1 MKERKQYLEAGIIT
15 TTHGVKGAVRI
26 QPWAD
31 TPEFLCD
38 FERFFIDGKPVR
50 VKSASVHKSVVLCYL
65 EGVEDLESAIAMRGK
80 TVYIDRDDFEV
91 EEGRYLIQDLIGLRV
106 FDLNLGEIGS
116 IVEVLTL
123 PANDVYV
130 VQGEKRYMI
139 PVVPDFVKKV
149 DLEKDLVE
157 VEIIEGMES

>member
-1 MKERKQYLEAGIIT
+1 MKKRKQYLEAGLIT

-31 TPEFLCD
+31 TPEFLCS
-38 FERFFIDGKPVR
+38 FERFYIDEKPVR
-50 VKSASVHKSVVLCYL
+50 VISSSVHKSVVLCYL
-65 EGVEDLESAIAMRGK
+65 EGIEDLKAAIALRGK
-80 TVYIDRDDFEV
+80 TVYISRDDFEI
-91 EEGRYLIQDLIGLRV
+91 EEGRFLIQDLIGLRV
-106 FDLNLGEIGS
+106 FDLNLGDIGA
-116 IVEVLTL
+116 ITEVLTL

-139 PVVPDFVKKV
+139 PVVPEFVKKV
-149 DLEKDLVE
+149 DLEGDRVE

>member
-1 MKERKQYLEAGIIT
+1 M
-15 TTHGVKGAVRI
+15 
-26 QPWAD
+26 
-31 TPEFLCD
+31 
-38 FERFFIDGKPVR
+38 R

-65 EGVEDLESAIAMRGK
+65 EGVEDLESAIALRGK

-116 IVEVLTL
+116 IVEVLTI